1 MDLTSFKNYLT
12 FEKRFSEHTIGAY
25 LSDIEQATSFLNFT
39 FEIDQLQDADHQH
52 LRSWIVSLMT
62 AKLGARSINRKMSA
76 LRGYYRFLKRQGIV
90 TKNPATRLKAVKL
103 PKRLPTYLQEKEVT
117 QLVDLPNQKIDY
129 PSVRDTTMLQVL
141 YATGMRRSELI
152 NLNTEDV
159 SLNDLQYRVVGKGGK
174 VRLLPFTK
182 EHAQMLQSY
191 LTIREETFPE
201 LKHSVLFVTN
211 RGRKLYPKMVYNL
224 VRKRIGSVSTV
235 SQKGPHTLRHT
246 FATHLANQGADL
258 NAIKDLLGHANL
270 SATQIYTHNSIER
283 LKKAYRQAHPK
294 AQSSK

>member
-12 FEKRFSEHTIGAY
+12 FEKRFSHHTVEAY
-25 LSDIEQATSFLNFT
+25 LSDIKQATSFLNST
-39 FEIDQLQDADHQH
+39 FEIDQLQHADHQH

-62 AKLGARSINRKMSA
+62 ARLGARSINRKMSA
-76 LRGYYRFLKRQGIV
+76 LRGYYRFLKRQGIL
-90 TKNPATRLKAVKL
+90 TKNPATRLQAVKL
-103 PKRLPTYLQEKEVT
+103 PKRLPTYLQEKDIN
-117 QLVDLPNQKIDY
+117 QLLDLSNQKKDY
-129 PSVRDTTMLQVL
+129 PSVRDATMLQVL

-152 NLNTEDV
+152 NLSTKDV
-159 SLNDLQYRVVGKGGK
+159 NLGDLQYRVVGKGGK
-174 VRLLPFTK
+174 VRLLPFSK
-182 EHAQMLQSY
+182 EHAHMLREY
-191 LTIREETFPE
+191 LSIKEETFPE
-201 LKHSVLFVTN
+201 LTHSALFVTN

-224 VRKRIGSVSTV
+224 VRERIGNVSTV

-246 FATHLANQGADL
+246 FATHLADQGADL

-294 AQSSK
+294 A